1 MRHGPKRAW
10 LTPWRKKCRCGC
22 AWYPCPDA
30 ATTEPPPVT
39 LSLRGQRDM
48 AHWNAPT
55 EAYRVINSAG
65 RALMTPGQRWRSRS

>member
-1 MRHGPKRAW
+1 MRHGPRRAW

-22 AWYPCPDA
+22 AWYPCPDT
-30 ATTEPPPVT
+30 ATAEPPPVT

-48 AHWNAPT
+48 ADWNTPT
-55 EAYRVINSAG
+55 KAYGVINPAD